1 MHLGKQMKL
10 METPFQGKFVVLL
23 LKKSWRNTCVTLV
36 QWFAGGGF
44 VGDWPFT
51 GGDAVASGTTS
62 NPGSM

>member
-1 MHLGKQMKL
+1 MHPGKQMKL
-10 METPFQGKFVVLL
+10 METPFSGRFVVLL
-23 LKKSWRNTCVTLV
+23 GKKSWRNTCLTIV
-36 QWFAGGGF
+36 QWFAGGF